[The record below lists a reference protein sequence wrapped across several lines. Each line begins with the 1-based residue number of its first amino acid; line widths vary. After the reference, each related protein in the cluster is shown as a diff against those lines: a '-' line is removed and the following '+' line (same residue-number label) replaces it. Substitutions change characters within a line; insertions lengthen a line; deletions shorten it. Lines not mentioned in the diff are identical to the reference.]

1 MSTFSPRRGPG
12 GGVGDLLPGAWET
25 AFDSGGRQYYFN
37 RATNETRW
45 VPPFSAGVQHRTPV
59 PTRRDEARA
68 AGTPRTRPLPPP
80 SFGTPSNVAGRTTG
94 RRTAHTTS
102 TDVADALGLGGE
114 HRFARQVGPAALRPT
129 EAWQKKSTS
138 VWRAMPKDPVHS
150 VHAHHHSTMGGIIM
164 QQPDPAASPLIAGRV
179 GTSAAHPAELASP
192 LSELKIGGD
201 RLEAARAARDAFVAE
216 VVERCSMRG
225 YSAREIAAAI
235 SAPPRAPRSAERTT
249 DMMLRLRAA
258 VRALPGGSTFS
269 SLGRLVRAKFG
280 GSTDGWISLEEFGGG
295 LAALS
300 LPFTIPE
307 YAALFSVFDRAPTN
321 GFIALDDLVAAIRG
335 PLSARRLGVIERAW
349 ASLGAGAHGAAA
361 LGAVLAAVDFSR
373 TERVVAQLV
382 SARDA
387 KGLFAGECLL
397 CTVTFYANLAHS
409 LTCSP

>member
-1 MSTFSPRRGPG
+1 
-12 GGVGDLLPGAWET
+12 
-25 AFDSGGRQYYFN
+25 
-37 RATNETRW
+37 
-45 VPPFSAGVQHRTPV
+45 
-59 PTRRDEARA
+59 
-68 AGTPRTRPLPPP
+68 
-80 SFGTPSNVAGRTTG
+80 
-94 RRTAHTTS
+94 
-102 TDVADALGLGGE
+102 
-114 HRFARQVGPAALRPT
+114 
-129 EAWQKKSTS
+129 
-138 VWRAMPKDPVHS
+138 
-150 VHAHHHSTMGGIIM
+150 M